1 MAAKFISS
9 NSTVREQITALKEQK
24 RLIREMEAK
33 MLEQAEQNAAQKKLL
48 SDHRIA
54 TKMALINGTEP
65 PPPLQPV
72 VENVPEIVSEPEP
85 AAEPE
90 VKKPAPK
97 KARVKKTPPKKAPR
111 KKKDDK

>member
-24 RLIREMEAK
+24 RLIREIEAK

-72 VENVPEIVSEPEP
+72 VQKEPEIVSEPEP
-85 AAEPE
+85 VAEPE
-90 VKKPAPK
+90 IKKPA
-97 KARVKKTPPKKAPR
+97 PKKAPR

>member
-9 NSTVREQITALKEQK
+9 NSTVREQITALKAQT
-24 RLIREMEAK
+24 RLIREIEAK
-33 MLEQAEQNAAQKKLL
+33 MLEKAAQSAAQKKLL

-72 VENVPEIVSEPEP
+72 VQKEPEIVSEPEP
-85 AAEPE
+85 VAEPE
-90 VKKPAPK
+90 IKKPAPK

-111 KKKDDK
+111 KKKDAK

>member
-1 MAAKFISS
+1 MSAKFISS

-24 RLIREMEAK
+24 RLVREIEAK
-33 MLEQAEQNAAQKKLL
+33 MVAQAEQNAAQKKLL

-72 VENVPEIVSEPEP
+72 VQKEPEIVSEPEP
-85 AAEPE
+85 VAEPE
-90 VKKPAPK
+90 IKKPAPK